1 MGNYL
6 KMPDKRRVQALL
18 ELGWSYRRIERETG
32 VRRETVARYDPRRAS
47 NAANLSTGAEVSTDD
62 VSADE
67 GEPKAANLWAGA
79 NAAHGP
85 PGLAEPY
92 REQIEAGLRQ
102 GLTAQRIWQDLC
114 AEVAYPHS
122 YASVRR
128 YVRRLKQAQPK
139 LVDVMEHPPGE
150 EAQVDFFQGPP
161 TFDEAQGRWR
171 RPWIFRLTLSCSK
184 HGYEEPLW
192 TQERDGFLRAHEHAF
207 VRLGGVPKVIR
218 HDNLKAAVVRA
229 CLYDP
234 DVSEVY
240 AAFARHW
247 GFVPLPSRPRHPQE
261 NGVAERSGGYVK
273 SNALKGRRFDSLQA
287 LAAFLER
294 WNRTVAQVR
303 IHGTTRQQVL
313 KHFLEVERPALQPLP
328 NEPFGLFQVGTR
340 SVHPDGHVEVEGA
353 FYSVPHALVG
363 ELVRAQWDGHLVR
376 ISTLGADPDR
386 RAVAVHLAVK
396 AGTYSTRPE
405 HRPLHRPARQQA
417 YEAILLSKIEHIG
430 LQALAWAQAV
440 IADRGVR
447 AYRLL
452 QGLISLTRSHPR
464 ERVEWACGYTLGYG
478 LFRYRILRRLLE
490 QAAAQAPV
498 PSLLHE
504 HAVIRDLRVYAEL
517 A

>member
-6 KMPDKRRVQALL
+6 KMPDKRRVLALL

-32 VRRETVARYDPRRAS
+32 VRRETVARYDPKRPS
-47 NAANLSTGAEVSTDD
+47 NAANLSTGSESTSDGL
-62 VSADE
+62 AD
-67 GEPKAANLWAGA
+67 GEPNAANLSAGSSQ
-79 NAAHGP
+79 AHGP
-85 PGLAEPY
+85 PGVAEPY
-92 REQIEAGLRQ
+92 RKQIEAGLRQ
-102 GLTAQRIWQDLC
+102 GLTAQRIYQDLC
-114 AEVAYPHS
+114 ELEAYPHK

-128 YVRRLKQAQPK
+128 YVRRLKQQHPK

-161 TFDEAQGRWR
+161 TFHEAQGRWR
-171 RPWIFRLTLSCSK
+171 RPWIFRMTLSCSK

-207 VRLGGVPKVIR
+207 VRLGGVPKTIR

-240 AAFARHW
+240 AAFGEHW
-247 GFVPLPSRPRHPQE
+247 GFVPLPSRPRHPEE

-273 SNALKGRRFDSLQA
+273 SNALKGRRFDSLEA
-287 LAAFLER
+287 LAAYLER

-313 KHFLEVERPALQPLP
+313 RHFLEVEQPALQPLP
-328 NEPFGLFQVGTR
+328 SESFGLFQIGTR
-340 SVHPDGHVEVEGA
+340 TVHPDGHVEVDGA
-353 FYSVPHALVG
+353 FYSVPHTLVG
-363 ELVRAQWDGHLVR
+363 EQVRVQWDGHLVR
-376 ISTLGADPDR
+376 IYTLGIDGER
-386 RAVAVHLAVK
+386 RLLAVHLRVQP
-396 AGTYSTRPE
+396 GSYSTKPE
-405 HRPLHRPARQQA
+405 HRPLHRPARQAA
-417 YEAILLSKIEHIG
+417 YEAILLGKAEHIG
-430 LQALAWAQAV
+430 PQALAWAQEV
-440 IADRGVR
+440 IVERGVR

-464 ERVEWACGYTLGYG
+464 ERVDWACGQTLQYR
-478 LFRYRILRRLLE
+478 LFRFRTLRRLVE
-490 QAAAQAPV
+490 QAAERAVGPH
-498 PSLLHE
+498 LLQE
-504 HAVIRDLRVYAEL
+504 HAVIRDLHEYAQI

>member
-6 KMPDKRRVQALL
+6 KMTDKRRILALL
-18 ELGWSYRRIERETG
+18 ELGWPYRRIERETG
-32 VRRETVARYDPRRAS
+32 VRRETIGRYDPRRAKAANLS
-47 NAANLSTGAEVSTDD
+47 AGSNLSADDTAVNAANLSAG
-62 VSADE
+62 SA
-67 GEPKAANLWAGA
+67 G
-79 NAAHGP
+79 AHGP
-85 PGLAEPY
+85 PGLAVAY
-92 REQIEAGLRQ
+92 HAQIEAGLKQ

-114 AEVAYPHS
+114 EQVAYPHS

-128 YVRRLKQAQPK
+128 YVRRLKRQHPK

-150 EAQVDFFQGPP
+150 EGQVDFFQGTA

-192 TQERDGFLRAHEHAF
+192 TQDRDGFLRAHEHAF
-207 VRLGGVPKVIR
+207 IRLGGVPRVIR

-240 AAFARHW
+240 AAFAQHW

-273 SNALKGRRFDSLQA
+273 SNALKGRRFDSLSA
-287 LAAFLER
+287 LAEYLER

-313 KHFLEVERPALQPLP
+313 RHFLEVEQPVLQPLP
-328 NEPFGLFQVGTR
+328 AEPFGLFQIGTR
-340 SVHPDGHVEVEGA
+340 TVHPDGHVEVDGA
-353 FYSVPHALVG
+353 FYSVPHTLVG
-363 ELVRAQWDGHLVR
+363 AQVRAQWDGHLVR
-376 ISTLGADPDR
+376 VYSIAADGQR
-386 RAVAVHLAVK
+386 HAVAVHLRVK
-396 AGTYSTRPE
+396 SGTYSTKRD
-405 HRPLHRPARQQA
+405 HRPLHRPARQAA
-417 YEAILLSKIEHIG
+417 YEAILLGKAEHIG
-430 LQALAWAQAV
+430 PHALAWAQAV
-440 IADRGVR
+440 IIERGVR

-464 ERVEWACGYTLGYG
+464 ERVDWACEYTLQYRV
-478 LFRYRILRRLLE
+478 FRYGTLRRLIE
-490 QAAAQAPV
+490 QAAAQTPV
-498 PSLLHE
+498 PKLLQE
-504 HAVIRDLRVYAEL
+504 HAVIRDLSVYAQL
-517 A
+517 V

>member
-1 MGNYL
+1 LGNYL
-6 KMPDKRRVQALL
+6 NMSNKRRVLALL
-18 ELGWSYRRIERETG
+18 ELGWTYRRIERETG
-32 VRRETVARYDPRRAS
+32 VRRETIARYDPQRQPK
-47 NAANLSTGAEVSTDD
+47 AANLSTGSD

-67 GEPKAANLWAGA
+67 GMAKPANLSAGSK
-79 NAAHGP
+79 AAHGP
-85 PGLAEPY
+85 PGLAAPY
-92 REQIEAGLRQ
+92 HEHIEAGLRQ
-102 GLTAQRIWQDLC
+102 GLTAQRIYQDLC
-114 AEVAYPHS
+114 QEFAYPHK

-128 YVRRLKQAQPK
+128 YVRRLKRQHPK

-171 RPWIFRLTLSCSK
+171 RPWIFRMTLSCSK

-207 VRLGGVPKVIR
+207 VRLGGVAKVVR

-240 AAFARHW
+240 AAFAKHW

-273 SNALKGRRFDSLQA
+273 SNALKGRRFNSLQE
-287 LAAFLER
+287 LAEYLER

-313 KHFLEVERPALQPLP
+313 KHFLEVEQPALQPLP
-328 NEPFGLFQVGTR
+328 SEPFGLFQVGTR
-340 SVHPDGHVEVEGA
+340 SVHPDGHIEVDGA
-353 FYSVPHALVG
+353 FYSVPHTLVG
-363 ELVRAQWDGHLVR
+363 ALVRAQWDGHLVR
-376 ISTLGADPDR
+376 IYTSDADGER
-386 RAVAVHLAVK
+386 HALAVHLAVK
-396 AGTYSTRPE
+396 AGTYSTKPE

-417 YEAILLSKIEHIG
+417 YEAILLGKIEHIG
-430 LQALAWAQAV
+430 PQALAWAQMV

-490 QAAAQAPV
+490 QAAANAPV
-498 PSLLHE
+498 SELLHE

>member
-6 KMPDKRRVQALL
+6 KMTDKRRVLALL
-18 ELGWSYRRIERETG
+18 ELGWPYRRIERETG
-32 VRRETVARYDPRRAS
+32 VRRETIARYDPRRPS
-47 NAANLSTGAEVSTDD
+47 KAANLSTGSD
-62 VSADE
+62 VSADDE
-67 GEPKAANLWAGA
+67 LAKAANLSAGVGG
-79 NAAHGP
+79 AHGP
-85 PGLAEPY
+85 PGVAAPY
-92 REQIEAGLRQ
+92 HAQIEAGMRQ

-114 AEVAYPHS
+114 VEVAYPHS

-128 YVRRLKQAQPK
+128 YVRRIKQQHPK

-150 EAQVDFFQGPP
+150 EGQVDFFQGPP

-207 VRLGGVPKVIR
+207 VRLQGVPKVIR

-240 AAFARHW
+240 AAFAQHW

-273 SNALKGRRFDSLQA
+273 SNALKGRRFDSLPE
-287 LAAFLER
+287 LAEHLER
-294 WNRTVAQVR
+294 WNRSVAQVR
-303 IHGTTRQQVL
+303 IHGTTRQQVVR
-313 KHFLEVERPALQPLP
+313 HFLEVEQPALQPLP
-328 NEPFGLFQVGTR
+328 SESFGLFHVGSRT
-340 SVHPDGHVEVEGA
+340 VHPDGHVEVEGA
-353 FYSVPHALVG
+353 FYSVPHTLVG
-363 ELVRAQWDGHLVR
+363 RQVRAQWDGHLVR
-376 ISTLGADPDR
+376 VYSVEADGQR
-386 RAVAVHLAVK
+386 LAVAVHLRVRPGA
-396 AGTYSTRPE
+396 YSTKRE
-405 HRPLHRPARQQA
+405 HRPLHRPARQAA
-417 YEAILLSKIEHIG
+417 YEAILLGKAEHIG
-430 LQALAWAQAV
+430 PHALAWAQAV
-440 IADRGVR
+440 VVERGVR

-464 ERVEWACGYTLGYG
+464 ERVNWACGYTLQ
-478 LFRYRILRRLLE
+478 LRIFRYGTLRRLIE
-490 QAAAQAPV
+490 RAAAQAPV
-498 PSLLHE
+498 PQLIQQ
-504 HAVIRDLRVYAEL
+504 HAVIRDLSVYAQL

>member
-1 MGNYL
+1 LFGC
-6 KMPDKRRVQALL
+6 
-18 ELGWSYRRIERETG
+18 T
-32 VRRETVARYDPRRAS
+32 
-47 NAANLSTGAEVSTDD
+47 
-62 VSADE
+62 
-67 GEPKAANLWAGA
+67 
-79 NAAHGP
+79 
-85 PGLAEPY
+85 
-92 REQIEAGLRQ
+92 
-102 GLTAQRIWQDLC
+102 
-114 AEVAYPHS
+114 
-122 YASVRR
+122 
-128 YVRRLKQAQPK
+128 
-139 LVDVMEHPPGE
+139 
-150 EAQVDFFQGPP
+150 
-161 TFDEAQGRWR
+161 
-171 RPWIFRLTLSCSK
+171 
-184 HGYEEPLW
+184 
-192 TQERDGFLRAHEHAF
+192 
-207 VRLGGVPKVIR
+207 VIR

-229 CLYDP
+229 CPYDP

-240 AAFARHW
+240 AAFAQHW

-287 LAAFLER
+287 LAEFLEH
-294 WNRTVAQVR
+294 WNCSVAQVR

-313 KHFLEVERPALQPLP
+313 KHFLEVEQPLLQLLP
-328 NEPFGLFQVGTR
+328 AEPFGLFQVGTR

-353 FYSVPHALVG
+353 FYSVPHTLVG

-376 ISTLGADPDR
+376 ISRIGSDGER
-386 RAVAVHLAVK
+386 HAVAVHLAVK
-396 AGTYSTRPE
+396 AGTYSTKPE

-430 LQALAWAQAV
+430 PQALAQAV

-490 QAAAQAPV
+490 QAAANAPA
-498 PSLLHE
+498 PTLLHE
-504 HAVIRDLRVYAEL
+504 HDVIRDLHVYAEL

>member
-6 KMPDKRRVQALL
+6 KMPDKRRVLALL

-32 VRRETVARYDPRRAS
+32 VRRETVARYDPRRQS
-47 NAANLSTGAEVSTDD
+47 NAANLSTGSESTGDGL
-62 VSADE
+62 AD
-67 GEPKAANLWAGA
+67 GETKAANLSAGSGQ
-79 NAAHGP
+79 AHGP
-85 PGLAEPY
+85 PGAAEPY
-92 REQIEAGLRQ
+92 RKQIEAGLRQ
-102 GLTAQRIWQDLC
+102 GLTAQRIYQDLC
-114 AEVAYPHS
+114 ELEAYPHQ

-128 YVRRLKQAQPK
+128 YVRRLKQRHPK

-161 TFDEAQGRWR
+161 TFHEAQGRWR
-171 RPWIFRLTLSCSK
+171 RPWIFRMTLSCSK

-207 VRLGGVPKVIR
+207 VRLGGVPKTIR

-240 AAFARHW
+240 AAFGEHW
-247 GFVPLPSRPRHPQE
+247 GFVPLPSRPRHPEE

-273 SNALKGRRFDSLQA
+273 SNALKGHRFDSIEA
-287 LAAFLER
+287 LAEYLER

-313 KHFLEVERPALQPLP
+313 RHFLEVEQPALQPLP
-328 NEPFGLFQVGTR
+328 SESFGLFQIGTR
-340 SVHPDGHVEVEGA
+340 TVHPDGHVEVDGA
-353 FYSVPHALVG
+353 FYSVPHTLVG
-363 ELVRAQWDGHLVR
+363 GQVRVQWDGHLVR
-376 ISTLGADPDR
+376 VYTLGTDGER
-386 RAVAVHLAVK
+386 RALAVHLRVQP
-396 AGTYSTRPE
+396 GTYSTKPE

-417 YEAILLSKIEHIG
+417 YEAILLGKAEHIG
-430 LQALAWAQAV
+430 PQALAWAEAA

-464 ERVEWACGYTLGYG
+464 ERVDWACGQTLQYR
-478 LFRYRILRRLLE
+478 LFRYGTLRRLIE
-490 QAAAQAPV
+490 QAAARALV
-498 PSLLHE
+498 PHLLQE
-504 HAVIRDLRVYAEL
+504 HAVIRDLHEYAEI